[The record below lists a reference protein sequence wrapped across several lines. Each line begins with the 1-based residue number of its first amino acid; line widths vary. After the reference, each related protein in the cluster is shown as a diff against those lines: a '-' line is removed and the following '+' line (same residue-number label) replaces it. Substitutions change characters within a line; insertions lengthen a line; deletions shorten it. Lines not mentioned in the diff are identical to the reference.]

1 MPKTWLF
8 LILAIVAETIGTVG
22 LPATR
27 GFTRLGP
34 TALVLVAYGVAFF
47 FLAQAVKVMPVG
59 VVYAIWSGLGIV
71 LVALMGLVFYGQKLD
86 WPGVIGL
93 ALILAG
99 VLVLH
104 LFSSAT
110 PH

>member
-1 MPKTWLF
+1 MPKTYLF
-8 LILAIVAETIGTVG
+8 LVLAIVAETIGTVA

-34 TALVLVAYGVAFF
+34 TALVALAYAIAFY
-47 FLAQAVKVMPVG
+47 FLSLTVKSMPVG

-71 LVALMGLVFYGQKLD
+71 LIAVLGLIVYGQKLD
-86 WPGVIGL
+86 LPAVIGL
-93 ALILAG
+93 GLILAG

>member
-1 MPKTWLF
+1 MPKTYLF
-8 LILAIVAETIGTVG
+8 LVLAIVAETIGTVA

-27 GFTRLGP
+27 GFTRLAP
-34 TALVLVAYGVAFF
+34 ALVVVLAYAVSFY
-47 FLAQAVKVMPVG
+47 FLSLTVKVMPVG

-71 LVALMGLVFYGQKLD
+71 LIALMGLLLYGQKLD
-86 WPGVIGL
+86 LAAVLGL

-104 LFSSAT
+104 LFSSST